1 MYNKE
6 ILGIRFLIHHYNLI
20 LKKKKILKCTHWS
33 PNIKSIIILSWRR
46 KDLARNVE

>member
-20 LKKKKILKCTHWS
+20 LKKKKFSNAHIDYQ
-33 PNIKSIIILSWRR
+33 I
-46 KDLARNVE
+46 